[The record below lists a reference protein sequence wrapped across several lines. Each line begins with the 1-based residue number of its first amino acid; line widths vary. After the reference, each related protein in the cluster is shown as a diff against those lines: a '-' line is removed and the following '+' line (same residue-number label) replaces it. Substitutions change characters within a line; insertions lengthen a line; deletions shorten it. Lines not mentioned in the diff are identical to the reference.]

1 MRITVSELLIRN
13 EERFKLGTLNLG
25 SWFKGEGDFGKPPT
39 SKRKIDMDSLV
50 WAACEGNS
58 LHDFA
63 ALPIISYYDSG
74 YWSGRFSKTL
84 CSFSDIFYTCLLW
97 YVGISQPRHIFVQ
110 GGPPPRTKEWETI
123 VIDEFIPC
131 NVRHGKPQPAF
142 AKPLGEEIWVPL
154 LLGVSQLYPKPRSIL
169 KEQLSIYLMLSLT

>member
-50 WAACEGNS
+50 WAACENS

-74 YWSGRFSKTL
+74 Y
-84 CSFSDIFYTCLLW
+84 
-97 YVGISQPRHIFVQ
+97 
-110 GGPPPRTKEWETI
+110 
-123 VIDEFIPC
+123 
-131 NVRHGKPQPAF
+131 
-142 AKPLGEEIWVPL
+142 
-154 LLGVSQLYPKPRSIL
+154 
-169 KEQLSIYLMLSLT
+169 